1 MNGLRAAVAA
11 PILAFAAL
19 AHAHN
24 VALWAEVR
32 ENRIWVE
39 TYDTEGA
46 GLANAKIVVEDSD
59 GKVLL
64 EGKTDDKGKFDFPPP
79 NRNEM
84 VLKLILDE
92 HHKSKFTLKA
102 EDLEDVVLDANQ
114 PGP

>member
-1 MNGLRAAVAA
+1 MNRIRLGVTLLL
-11 PILAFAAL
+11 LAFAPL
-19 AHAHN
+19 ARAHN

-32 ENRIWVE
+32 ENRVWVE
-39 TYDTEGA
+39 TYDTEGQ
-46 GLANAKIVVEDSD
+46 GVANARIVVEDPA

-79 NRNEM
+79 NKNEM
-84 VLKLILDE
+84 VLKLIQDE